1 MIPLTHNTHMTA
13 DYAGLVQAL
22 QSKLGFLTLGNL
34 PLISDKIVIQMFST
48 LSTGEGFQGSKPQN

>member
-1 MIPLTHNTHMTA
+1 MTA

-48 LSTGEGFQGSKPQN
+48 LSTGEGSQGSKPQN

>member
-1 MIPLTHNTHMTA
+1 MTA
-13 DYAGLVQAL
+13 HYPGLVQAL

-48 LSTGEGFQGSKPQN
+48 LSTGEGSQGSKPQN